1 MYNQAVE
8 VETKYSPILLYTSE
22 SPELAPVRAHPADAG
37 LDLRAKAEYFIN
49 MNQRVMI
56 GTGVSV
62 MIPYGYVGLL
72 FTRSSLSKKGLILA
86 NSVGVIDSDYR
97 GEILAPLI
105 FTPVSEDQNYAHI
118 EKYERIVQLVVT
130 PIQLAIPVAHRGT
143 KEQWFNTTRGG
154 EGFGSTGKI

>member
-8 VETKYSPILLYTSE
+8 APTNYSPVLLYTSE
-22 SPELAPVRAHPADAG
+22 SPELAPVRAHPTDAG
-37 LDLRAKAEYFIN
+37 LDLRAKLEYFIN
-49 MNQRVMI
+49 PHQRVMV
-56 GTGVSV
+56 GTGISV
-62 MIPYGYVGLL
+62 MIPFGYVGLL
-72 FTRSSLSKKGLILA
+72 FARSSLSKKGLILA

-105 FTPVSEDQNYAHI
+105 FTPVSDEQNYAHI
-118 EKYERIVQLVVT
+118 EKLERIVQLVIT

-143 KEQWFNTTRGG
+143 KEQWFNTARGS